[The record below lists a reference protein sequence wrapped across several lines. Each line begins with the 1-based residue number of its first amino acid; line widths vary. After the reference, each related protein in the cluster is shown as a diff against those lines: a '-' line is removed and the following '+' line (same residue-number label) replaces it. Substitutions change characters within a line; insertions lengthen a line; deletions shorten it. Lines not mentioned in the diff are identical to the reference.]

1 MYSVPE
7 AWRVAPFCYRSAH
20 LLLFTYRLAQSFL
33 QGHAAAYEGA
43 NDVRRYLMLY
53 YWLLCFQVPG
63 GE

>member
-1 MYSVPE
+1 MQR
-7 AWRVAPFCYRSAH
+7 ARCDLWHRSTY
-20 LLLFTYRLAQSFL
+20 LFTYALTESFL

-43 NDVRRYLMLY
+43 NDVRRYSMLY

>member
-1 MYSVPE
+1 MHSVPE
-7 AWRVAPFCYRSAH
+7 AWRVAPFYLPTFVSYA
-20 LLLFTYRLAQSFL
+20 LAESFL

-43 NDVRRYLMLY
+43 NDVRRYSMLY